1 MNQES
6 EVMMKSSKLRLGAI
20 ILGGGRGE
28 RLFPLTAYR
37 AKPAV
42 HIGGKY
48 RLIDVP
54 ISNCINSGINL
65 IHILTQFNTTSLHRH
80 ISRTYKFDI
89 YSRGDIEILAAQ
101 QTAKHKDWFQG
112 TADAVRSYWDRFEQ
126 MNASHYIIL
135 AGDHL
140 YKMDYSEFFKHHL
153 DAGADVSVAVRPM
166 PASTAP
172 ELGVLKADE
181 HDRITRF
188 VEKPQSAELID
199 ELSVTVEGEQKVLA
213 SMGIYIFRKDILR
226 GVLNTEG
233 DDFGKNIIPYSIDNY
248 KTTAYRFQGYW
259 EDIGSI
265 RTFFEANIALTE
277 EKFKFTFYNEDYP
290 IYTRQRFL
298 PGSEIRGARID
309 HSIISE
315 GCKVGNAEIK
325 DSVIGIRGVIRD
337 GVLFERVLFMGA
349 DYFELVPQEDIPI
362 GVGINGE
369 FRNVIIDKNA
379 RIGRNV
385 KLINKA
391 GLSEYENDKVVIK
404 DGIIV
409 IPKNTTI
416 PDNYEI

>member
-1 MNQES
+1 ME
-6 EVMMKSSKLRLGAI
+6 SSKVRLGAI

-28 RLFPLTAYR
+28 RLSPLTSYR

-101 QTAKHKDWFQG
+101 QTAKNKDWFQG
-112 TADAVRSYWDRFEQ
+112 TADAVISYWDRFAT
-126 MNASHYIIL
+126 MDVSHYIIL

-153 DAGADVSVAVRPM
+153 DSNADVSVAVRPM
-166 PASTAP
+166 PVSEAP
-172 ELGVLKADE
+172 ELGVLKADPQGS
-181 HDRITRF
+181 ISQF
-188 VEKPQSAELID
+188 IEKPQSPALID
-199 ELSVTVEGEQKVLA
+199 QLSEVVDGKQQVLA
-213 SMGIYIFRKDILR
+213 SMGIYIFRKD
-226 GVLNTEG
+226 VLEAVLGTEG

-248 KTTAYRFQGYW
+248 KTTAFRFQGYW

-315 GCKVGNAEIK
+315 GCKIGDADIK
-325 DSVIGIRGVIRD
+325 DSIIGIRGVIRD
-337 GVLFERVLFMGA
+337 GVKLDRVYFMGA
-349 DYFELVPQEDIPI
+349 DYFELVPQAEILI
-362 GVGINGE
+362 GLGE
-369 FRNVIIDKNA
+369 NCEMKNVILDKNV
-379 RIGRNV
+379 RVGKNV
-385 KLINKA
+385 RLINKD
-391 GLSEYENDKVVIK
+391 GISEYQDEYVIIK

-409 IPKNTTI
+409 VPKNATI
-416 PDNYEI
+416 PDDYEI

>member
-1 MNQES
+1 ME
-6 EVMMKSSKLRLGAI
+6 SSKVRLGAI

-28 RLFPLTAYR
+28 RLSPLTSYR

-65 IHILTQFNTTSLHRH
+65 IHVLTQFNTTSLHRH

-89 YSRGDIEILAAQ
+89 YSGGDIEILAAQ
-101 QTAKHKDWFQG
+101 QTDKNKDWFQG
-112 TADAVRSYWDRFEQ
+112 TADAVRAYWDRFEQ

-153 DAGADVSVAVRPM
+153 DSGADVSVAVRPM
-166 PASTAP
+166 PVSTAP
-172 ELGVLKADE
+172 ELGVLKAD
-181 HDRITRF
+181 DNDSITRF
-188 VEKPQSAELID
+188 VEKPQTAELIA
-199 ELSVTVEGEQKVLA
+199 ELSEQIDGEQKVLA
-213 SMGIYIFRKDILR
+213 SMGIYIFRKEILKE
-226 GVLNTEG
+226 VLNIEG
-233 DDFGKNIIPYSIDNY
+233 DDFGKNMIPYSIGTY

-259 EDIGSI
+259 EDIGTI

-298 PGSEIRGARID
+298 PGSEIRGAKID

-315 GCKVGNAEIK
+315 GCKIGNATIK
-325 DSVIGIRGVIRD
+325 DSIIGIRAVIGDGVILD
-337 GVLFERVLFMGA
+337 RVYLMGA
-349 DYFELVPQEDIPI
+349 DFFELVPQADIRI
-362 GVGINGE
+362 GIGKNCE
-369 FRNVIIDKNA
+369 MRNVILDKNV
-379 RIGRNV
+379 RVGKNV
-385 KLINKA
+385 KLINKE
-391 GLSEYENDKVVIK
+391 GLSEYQSDIVTIK
-404 DGIIV
+404 DGIIIV
-409 IPKNTTI
+409 PKNATI